1 MSTVQHH
8 HDQAIPKSALWFIAI
23 VIIFAM
29 MSAAAVRLGYA
40 PVSASPVLLRQAEHL
55 KPLVTRDLSFV
66 DEKGGGL
73 KITDIG
79 SGKIVQEIK
88 PGVPSGFIRGV
99 VRSMGRERRMRGV
112 GPSAAFRLASW
123 PDGELSLTDTFTGRI
138 IELNSFGP
146 DNRASFARLLK

>member
-1 MSTVQHH
+1 MSAVPHNHEQS
-8 HDQAIPKSALWFIAI
+8 IPKGALWFIAI
-23 VIIFAM
+23 VVIFTM
-29 MSAAAVRLGYA
+29 MSAGAVRLGYA
-40 PVSASPVLLRQAEHL
+40 SVSASPVLLRQAEHL

-66 DEKGGGL
+66 DQKGGGL
-73 KITDIG
+73 TITDIG
-79 SGKIVQEIK
+79 TGKTVETIE

-99 VRSMGRERRMRGV
+99 MRSMGRERRMRHV
-112 GPSAAFRLASW
+112 GPRAAFRLSSW

>member
-1 MSTVQHH
+1 MSTVQHNH
-8 HDQAIPKSALWFIAI
+8 EQSIPRGALWFIAVV
-23 VIIFAM
+23 VIFTM

-66 DEKGGGL
+66 DQKGGGL
-73 KITDIG
+73 TITDIG
-79 SGKIVQEIK
+79 TGKIVQVIE

-112 GPSAAFRLASW
+112 GPSAAFRLSSW
-123 PDGELSLTDTFTGRI
+123 PDGELSLTDTFTGRV

-146 DNRASFARLLK
+146 DNRASFAKLLK